1 MSQEVLT
8 SLDAIRAQ
16 LRKRLLQ
23 VPEYRALLSIERAIS
38 EVFDIMGPNGE
49 RATTQQQRRHD
60 PMDDHD
66 NGLDPTPQAVS
77 AVLESIAAKAVS
89 SVAARNGMTSYAS
102 GGRVAQGNR

>member
-1 MSQEVLT
+1 MSQDVLT

-49 RATTQQQRRHD
+49 RATTQQRRHD
-60 PMDDHD
+60 AMDEHE
-66 NGLDPTPQAVS
+66 NGVDPTPQAVS

-102 GGRVAQGNR
+102 GGRVAQGR

>member
-1 MSQEVLT
+1 MSQDVLT

-38 EVFDIMGPNGE
+38 EVFDIMGPNSE
-49 RATTQQQRRHD
+49 RRENAPRRHEPID
-60 PMDDHD
+60 EGDTGH
-66 NGLDPTPQAVS
+66 DPTPQAVS

-89 SVAARNGMTSYAS
+89 SVAARNGMTSYAT
-102 GGRVAQGNR
+102 GGRMAQGGR